1 MSSGGRLT
9 VEAAIMPRNQKEVA
23 MVVLNIVDPKNAE
36 KLANSKK
43 QLADMKRRDRMNSAT
58 ARTVAAA
65 IKANRRGSMKR
76 GRHIWQ

>member
-1 MSSGGRLT
+1 
-9 VEAAIMPRNQKEVA
+9 
-23 MVVLNIVDPKNAE
+23 
-36 KLANSKK
+36 
-43 QLADMKRRDRMNSAT
+43 MNSAT